1 MKRLGL
7 PLLLLS
13 LVLFGAALPA
23 TGAAAEPS
31 PALPE
36 QSLEAIFAM
45 QHPRGLNRF
54 VRAVSD
60 PTSGRYREYASV
72 GSLVDRFGAS
82 EQKRKQ
88 VLRWLERRGLQGT
101 VSPTGTFVTA
111 PVPRDRVAALVPVSG
126 GARISSPARL
136 DARVPVG
143 LRDAVTGV
151 AVVGTRPETTTSLA
165 AAQPRLPLAATKKQ
179 GDYSSILA
187 HSGTAAGCPEGSSGG
202 PGAPFQPFTPNQY
215 LNAYGHTALHGKG
228 LRGQGQTVAVVEID
242 GFRHSDVVAF
252 DKCFGV
258 KTPPIRTIPVQPLK
272 KPLPPG
278 DETTLDLEMLT
289 VAAPKLDRILVYEGS
304 EAPGGIALTAASALG
319 SPGNRPD
326 VISISLGIC
335 EPELSGSLALRGVYD
350 DIFAI
355 AAGAGIST
363 LVSAGD
369 TGSSGCRTDNQKE
382 ETTALPVR
390 AVSLPSSSPYVTAVG
405 GTNLELTWENR
416 IKREIVWNDLPIQPG
431 GGGGGGSLLSPRR
444 PWWQAAIKRYGAG
457 RIVPDIAALADI
469 YPGYAYYCTATP
481 CAHLA
486 GTVPGW
492 KSIGGTSAAAPL
504 MAAGVALANQYV
516 AGRGQPSL
524 GFLNPLLYR
533 LGADGKTRAGA
544 FNDVTV
550 GNNDLGKALPPEAG
564 GGRPLGCCPARAG
577 YDWASG
583 WGSLKLPGFVKLAN
597 AAGS

>member
-1 MKRLGL
+1 MKRLGS
-7 PLLLLS
+7 PLLVLALLA
-13 LVLFGAALPA
+13 LALPA
-23 TGAAAEPS
+23 TVAAKPS

-36 QSLEAIFAM
+36 QSLEAIFAI

-54 VRAVSD
+54 VRSVSD
-60 PTSGRYREYASV
+60 PSSKHYREYASV
-72 GSLVDRFGAS
+72 ESLVDRFGAS
-82 EQKRKQ
+82 PQKRKQ
-88 VLRWLERRGLQGT
+88 VLRWLARRGLRGT
-101 VSPTGTFVTA
+101 VAPTGTFVTA
-111 PVPRDRVAALVPVSG
+111 AVPRDRAAALLPLTGSARVSSLAG
-126 GARISSPARL
+126 V
-136 DARVPVG
+136 DARVPAG
-143 LRDAVTGV
+143 LRGAVAGV
-151 AVVGTRPETTTSLA
+151 AVLGTEPATTNVAS
-165 AAQPRLPLAATKKQ
+165 AQSRVPLAATKTKKKA
-179 GDYSSILA
+179 YSSVLP
-187 HSGTAAGCPEGSSGG
+187 HSGTAAGCPDGSTGG
-202 PGAPFQPFTPNQY
+202 PGAPLLPFTPNQY
-215 LNAYGHTALHGKG
+215 LTAYGHSALHARG

-242 GFRHSDVVAF
+242 GFRHSDIVAF

-258 KTPPIRTIPVQPLK
+258 ETPPIRTVPVQPLK

-278 DETTLDLEMLT
+278 DETTLDLEMLS
-289 VAAPKLDRILVYEGS
+289 VGAPKLDRILVYEGS

-319 SPGNRPD
+319 SPGHRPD

-369 TGSSGCRTDNQKE
+369 TGSSGCRTDNQRE

-405 GTNLELTWENR
+405 GTNLELTKQNR

-431 GGGGGGSLLSPRR
+431 GGGGGGSIVSPHR
-444 PWWQAAIKRYGAG
+444 PWWQAGIKRYGAG

-469 YPGYAYYCTATP
+469 YPGYAYYCTAAP
-481 CAHLA
+481 CAHLL

-492 KSIGGTSAAAPL
+492 KAIGGTSAAAPL
-504 MAAGVALANQYV
+504 MAAGVALANQD
-516 AGRGQPSL
+516 AAKRGQPSL

-533 LGADGKTRAGA
+533 LGANGKTRASA

-550 GNNDLGKALPPEAG
+550 GNNDLGRALPPEAG
-564 GGRPLGCCPARAG
+564 GGRPLGCCPARKG

-583 WGSLKLPGFVKLAN
+583 WGSLKLPGFLGLAS
-597 AAGS
+597 AAGN